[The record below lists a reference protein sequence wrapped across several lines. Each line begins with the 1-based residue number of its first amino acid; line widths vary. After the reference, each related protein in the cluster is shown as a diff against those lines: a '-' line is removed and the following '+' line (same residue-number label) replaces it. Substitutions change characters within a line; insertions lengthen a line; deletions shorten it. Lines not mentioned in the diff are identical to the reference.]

1 MDGNSR
7 FELMSASPDTN
18 FAGNYQSGQR
28 GYPSPSLGRSSSF
41 REGSEGRNVSSGKI
55 NSRGSAISPGEMPSL
70 SQCLMLEPIV
80 MGDPRHARSGELRRV
95 LANSVGSSSEENSYG
110 SANLRSS
117 PPVAVDELK
126 RLRAS
131 VADTCNKARLDKIL
145 VMCWTLIEIK
155 MNRAGFSIYLIS
167 QNHSNL
173 L

>member
-41 REGSEGRNVSSGKI
+41 REGSEGRNVSSGKV
-55 NSRGSAISPGEMPSL
+55 NSRGSAISPGDMPSL

-95 LANSVGSSSEENSYG
+95 LANSVGGNSEENSFG
-110 SANLRSS
+110 STNLKNS

-131 VADTCNKARLDKIL
+131 VADTCVKARLDYIL
-145 VMCWTLIEIK
+145 VMCWTFMKIYL
-155 MNRAGFSIYLIS
+155 NRIIFSIYVPES
-167 QNHSNL
+167 
-173 L
+173 